1 MSKTW
6 SLPRPRAPLLLL
18 VRLRLHRTPMRDTH
32 EGSTAAS
39 AREAESKHQRLGGA
53 MLVHERL

>member
-1 MSKTW
+1 MVRPW
-6 SLPRPRAPLLLL
+6 SLPRPRAPLLRL

-39 AREAESKHQRLGGA
+39 AREAESKHQRFGGA
-53 MLVHERL
+53 MLVDEQL